1 MIKSSNNN
9 FNKLEKIA
17 KIVAFILFAIL
28 VSLICYIIYLSF
40 KNSKFYQEEINNDKI
55 NNQYQEI
62 NNVPS
67 SHNINKDFQKEIIN
81 NIKLSYPEAKIN
93 ISNNFIIIENYYHKT
108 QFPQELVIIN
118 LENHKE
124 IRKIKI
130 SK

>member
-1 MIKSSNNN
+1 MIKPSNNN

-17 KIVAFILFAIL
+17 KIIAFTLFAIL
-28 VSLICYIIYLSF
+28 ISLICYIIYISF
-40 KNSKFYQEEINNDKI
+40 KNSKFYQEEINSDKT

-62 NNVPS
+62 NNISS
-67 SHNINKDFQKEIIN
+67 SHNISKDFQKEIIN

-93 ISNNFIIIENYYHKT
+93 ISNNFIIIENYYHKR